1 MPAVPLMMRG
11 AIAPACQVAM
21 IYGEAVG
28 NEPSHL
34 LRAALFPLRLAKNS
48 ARLVRSAL
56 MADFLTAYSIT
67 QGDKPAVV
75 DDRPDGTVVQFTF
88 AELNAR
94 ANRLANVLLDMG
106 VRPGDS
112 KVVWCGQNS
121 TGLVV
126 MINAARKLG
135 VTAVPLN
142 YRLSDEEAAYV
153 TDHSDSTV
161 VYVDAEFADTF
172 RRIRGELPKVQHY
185 LVFDGPAPDGM
196 VDVDALIDAASADEP
211 HIPPSTEAGATMI
224 YTSGTTGKPKGAL
237 RRGNT
242 GAEQAAA
249 MIGFV
254 GYSPDD
260 VYIPTGPLYHS
271 GPGGFMGIAQA
282 LGQTVVLQRKFHPED
297 WLRLV
302 EKYGVTST
310 FSAPTPIRMVCNL
323 PDEVKG
329 RYDVSSM
336 KRMIAN
342 AAPWSFALK
351 QMYLA
356 YFPADSLWEVYG
368 STELG
373 VNCIL
378 RPEDQLR
385 KPGSCGKPAPMVE
398 VKLFDDDGNEVT
410 GTGPE
415 HTGELFVKSPS
426 VFADYYKQHDKFL
439 ADQKHGF
446 QTVGDIAYRDDE
458 GFIYICDRKKD
469 MIISGGMNIYPAEIE
484 ALLEHHPDVLE
495 VAVFGTPSEEWGESV
510 HAVVV
515 VRDGATMTE
524 HDVIEFAR
532 QHLAHY
538 KVPRSV
544 TFTDELPKTG
554 SGKILKRELRAP
566 FWAGRTSQV

>member
-1 MPAVPLMMRG
+1 
-11 AIAPACQVAM
+11 
-21 IYGEAVG
+21 
-28 NEPSHL
+28 
-34 LRAALFPLRLAKNS
+34 
-48 ARLVRSAL
+48 

-67 QGDKPAVV
+67 QPGKPAVI
-75 DDRPDGTVVQFTF
+75 DDRPDGTVHRLTYL
-88 AELNAR
+88 ELNER
-94 ANRLANVLLDMG
+94 ANQLANVLLGMG
-106 VRPGDS
+106 VVPGDS

-121 TGLVV
+121 IGLVV

-153 TDHSDSTV
+153 TDHCDATI
-161 VYVDAEFADTF
+161 VYVDAEFAPMFT
-172 RRIRGELPKVQHY
+172 RIRGELPKVEHY
-185 LVFDGPAPDGM
+185 LVFDGDTPDGM
-196 VDVDALIDAASADEP
+196 VAIDPLIDAASKSEP
-211 HIPPSTEAGATMI
+211 EVPEAVEPGSTMI

-237 RRGNT
+237 RRGT
-242 GAEQAAA
+242 GGAAQSA
-249 MIGFV
+249 ALLAHIG
-254 GYSPDD
+254 YTPDD
-260 VYIPTGPLYHS
+260 VYMPTGPLYHS
-271 GPGGFMGIAQA
+271 GPGGFMGIA
-282 LGQTVVLQRKFHPED
+282 LVMGQTVVLQRKFNAED

-302 EKYGVTST
+302 EKYKVSST
-310 FSAPTPIRMVCNL
+310 FAAPTPIRMVCNL
-323 PDEVKG
+323 PDEVKAK
-329 RYDVSSM
+329 YDVSSM
-336 KRMIAN
+336 RRMIAN

-356 YFPADSLWEVYG
+356 YFPAESLFEVYG

-373 VNCIL
+373 VNCVL

-398 VKLFDDDGNEVT
+398 IKLFDDEGNEVT
-410 GTGPE
+410 GVGPE
-415 HTGELFVKSPS
+415 CTGELFVKSPS

-439 ADQKHGF
+439 ADNKHGY

-458 GFIYICDRKKD
+458 GYIYICDRKKD

-484 ALLEHHPDVLE
+484 AALEHHADVLE
-495 VAVFGTPSEEWGESV
+495 VAVFGVPSEEWGETV

-515 VRDGATMTE
+515 VREGASMTADE
-524 HDVIEFAR
+524 VVAFAKE
-532 QHLAHY
+532 HLAGY

-544 TFTDELPKTG
+544 SFVDELPKTG